1 VKSAH
6 ETLSWSRV
14 DSHDTLV
21 TSTVVLQVTVVQTLS
36 DIGRLLLDG
45 NQDVAGLV
53 VETMT
58 SNQKVPSSIP
68 CAVTFLLEQKSR
80 DLPLLGRGV
89 SDLLDGVTNDL
100 LVVDSSGGG
109 DLTEDYTQGNPR
121 KAEQEK
127 ARSAARG
134 HIEYVQWIAGET
146 ARLTHDHT
154 GLGSG
159 LTGDLGVGVLS
170 QTSIENGVRD
180 LVTDLVGVTLTAT
193 NSN

>member
-1 VKSAH
+1 
-6 ETLSWSRV
+6 
-14 DSHDTLV
+14 
-21 TSTVVLQVTVVQTLS
+21 
-36 DIGRLLLDG
+36 
-45 NQDVAGLV
+45 
-53 VETMT
+53 M
-58 SNQKVPSSIP
+58 
-68 CAVTFLLEQKSR
+68 LELKSR

-100 LVVDSSGGG
+100 LVVDSGGGG
-109 DLTEDYTQGNPR
+109 DLTEDYTQGNPHR
-121 KAEQEK
+121 AEQAK
-127 ARSAARG
+127 TRSAARRYLT
-134 HIEYVQWIAGET
+134 HMQWIAAET

-170 QTSIENGVRD
+170 QTSIEDGVRD